1 MVAALLTRW
10 VPLWPASKLS
20 HVSTR
25 ALRLRDMA
33 DLSYSPGDRI
43 HVGWAQRTYLLH
55 LFGPGKLFF
64 VCPIGAALPESA
76 AVSDHTMNT
85 GIKNVSGVSDFG
97 ERKSAYWPRGDSAS
111 SAGSSGVHSLFSG
124 IPGGFA
130 NHLGGHPLPG
140 AFAMMSGR
148 GGPGGGYH
156 HPPTTASG
164 TYGGLGTLSVAASQ
178 AASLG
183 INPTSAAWWTMAS
196 HLAAQDYLVRLQA
209 SGMSFGGL
217 TGAESLLP
225 GYPMLG
231 GPHSQPHGNFLKQV
245 VWWREVKLQG
255 YHHNSFLI
263 YALFNK
269 SDDDPTSI
277 LGGVRLP
284 PDTEIIKYTSS
295 IVGPKIPGTTNRGR
309 KKTIS
314 LDPPSVSVMPTHSS
328 TGLLIERGGRK
339 HSRSRLGDPMD
350 YRETSIGVSSL
361 DRDRVEVIKLP
372 SLGSN
377 GAIPLNIPS
386 FGAGG
391 NFSTSTPDSD
401 APLNLSLKPQASAS
415 NLAETPNSSIT
426 SNSSGTPHISSL
438 SSLSNMSASLNTST
452 PTIPDR
458 ISRRKPG
465 PKPRRVIQT
474 STPTSIPPSPSP
486 SLAQLFAAADSPRPS
501 SGSEENDSSS
511 HKDGRPRNL
520 GRGTSK
526 PKKNTVASLLAQSH
540 HDPGDSEDGRVSTS
554 EDGDRRSTNNTP
566 DSADKKRHLV
576 GISSRSDDNKLKIRS
591 VEGLSED
598 SSVADVSTDSGS
610 ASEGEG
616 GLPSDSEEGDEGQL
630 SECGTKREGDDDSGP
645 ANKKRK
651 LEIDVREI
659 RIPLEHGWRRETLI
673 SGVSRMGTI
682 KGEVSY
688 FTPCG
693 RRFRQYPDVLRF
705 LEKNNISD
713 LTRENFSF
721 SPKILVGDFLQPTG
735 GDEPVRL
742 SEEQVVRRLE
752 ELRATKNYRPHT
764 SNAHRMEA
772 ARLAQEQKIQQQLE
786 KEKAAMMAKEA
797 KRVAKEE
804 AARQKEHVR
813 LLKEQERCERQE
825 AIRKERELRNQQLME
840 GRKRLAFTLEQKM
853 HIIRE
858 IEKGKSKSDV
868 SRELGLAS
876 STVATIWK
884 NRESVYSA
892 YENNIPK
899 SETPPSQQ
907 NNVNDD
913 EPVLSQTETA
923 RRRRQEELDKQRQE
937 EQLRKQQ
944 ERELKRQQAALIK
957 EQERERRRQHM
968 MLVKTLEC
976 RKRLEERERK
986 RQEMRAEKLASKER
1000 KIEQRRIELELVKE
1014 LRKPAEDME
1023 LTGDHRPLPTLNRI
1037 PGLKLSGQAFA
1048 DTLMVFEFLHNF
1060 GETLGFDMDSLPT
1073 LNSLQMALLNDEE
1086 AEEELLSVMTHLL
1099 VCAIEDPGIPNPAR
1113 HTTILG
1119 QSLKQAD
1126 ITHSNLSEIL
1136 RIYLYANATGE
1147 VKALTGLHFER
1158 DREKKSD
1165 HHNNYGEVF
1174 PPCGKN
1180 AAFFEHLHNNPT
1192 WHMSEWLN
1200 EKPFLALNPTHK
1212 SAILAFLCNE
1222 LLQNKAVIRQIDI
1235 SIETVAQLRKDRWLM
1250 DTKLRK
1256 LRMLHGRKIR
1266 QPALLPVKLENS
1278 GCEESIDLGVEGKV
1292 IEEEV
1297 EVEDD
1302 VEEAESGNESEGTQ
1316 PEEEEDKNLTAEEL
1330 TRKMERL
1337 VRQSDH
1343 SLHALNSSAQQL
1355 RAVCFG
1361 QDRFWRRYWSLPC
1374 AGGIFVEAMESAEPE
1389 VFINGGKE
1397 HPDSCQDRLKA
1408 EAVGKL
1414 VKNEDNKCETEL
1426 TKCEQA
1432 VDDSESDEIENEHR
1446 KKRTREKE
1454 EDMMDFEAS
1463 REEEDVAKG
1472 HERCEEKMEV
1482 CEERSLIEKEHE
1494 KETLEAECDVNET
1507 EPKVEDWGVKESAE
1521 SDKSEVRIH
1530 MCERTGEVREESV
1543 DLSRVK
1549 VEVGEVKNSTTTDHS
1564 LAFLLDKKPA
1574 KLKCESLQTS
1584 DKNCVKMEVK
1594 EDSLSAVKIEIKSD
1608 LFSVELNARKTEDK
1622 YIENKDKSILFVGKS
1637 QSVEADDKFSAAFLV
1652 HKPIQFERL
1661 GECMEK
1667 ANSEL
1672 GPVIVP
1678 NGDKFNALSHLYS
1691 ASIFNNGKELNGG
1704 FLLGGVTSVTATER
1718 NWFSIVPRDSCDL
1731 TSVTNGSTTSRCLEG
1746 STELRI
1752 PVFPPPSRL
1761 SSPSPASS
1769 QCESPAPLILTPEE
1783 MVQLEQLKK
1792 TGPLEPADPKPV
1804 PYELQRGWWRIMDED
1819 QVRTILGNLHSRGV
1833 RERELKR
1840 VINKYIDTSMDSS
1853 GKMCLPGDKTATDLA
1868 ITPLDSKV
1876 SALPGGAPLVDVPSD
1891 WLPEVALRVDLAV
1904 LDQVETLEDKVA
1916 NASMQVKGWKVPQR
1930 ATTEEGAIF
1939 RPSCLPKEGESDSR
1953 LDPVLL
1959 AKERLMCLEAAIER
1973 RYLKPPL
1980 GVSTGDVNLCGMSGE
1995 SPPSDE
2001 VPKGLVVWREAVG
2014 RAHTSA
2020 QIAMALYMLEAS
2032 IAWDKSIMKAVSSV
2046 SYCYECMNK
2055 ATGERNCIV
2064 CGKKTG
2070 KNLVTCDLCPRAY
2083 HTDCLTPPLTKVPRG
2098 KWYCPTCQSKQPKKR
2113 GGSTGRRSTNH
2124 NSKAR
2129 ESESSEPAPS
2139 SPPSTPSAG
2148 TAPEDPPP
2156 SPPVTPNKK
2165 ERNKKLLKDLN
2176 PCRILLEDLE
2186 SHDEAWPFLLPVNTK
2201 QFPTY
2206 RKIIKT
2212 PMDLST
2218 IKRKLQ
2224 DLIYKS
2230 REDFVSDVRQI
2241 FNNCET
2247 FNEDDSPVG
2256 KAGHSMRLFFENRW
2270 GELNGGQPKPASSP
2284 L

>member
-1 MVAALLTRW
+1 M
-10 VPLWPASKLS
+10 
-20 HVSTR
+20 
-25 ALRLRDMA
+25 
-33 DLSYSPGDRI
+33 
-43 HVGWAQRTYLLH
+43 Q
-55 LFGPGKLFF
+55 
-64 VCPIGAALPESA
+64 E
-76 AVSDHTMNT
+76 
-85 GIKNVSGVSDFG
+85 
-97 ERKSAYWPRGDSAS
+97 
-111 SAGSSGVHSLFSG
+111 
-124 IPGGFA
+124 
-130 NHLGGHPLPG
+130 
-140 AFAMMSGR
+140 
-148 GGPGGGYH
+148 
-156 HPPTTASG
+156 
-164 TYGGLGTLSVAASQ
+164 
-178 AASLG
+178 
-183 INPTSAAWWTMAS
+183 
-196 HLAAQDYLVRLQA
+196 
-209 SGMSFGGL
+209 
-217 TGAESLLP
+217 
-225 GYPMLG
+225 
-231 GPHSQPHGNFLKQV
+231 
-245 VWWREVKLQG
+245 
-255 YHHNSFLI
+255 
-263 YALFNK
+263 
-269 SDDDPTSI
+269 
-277 LGGVRLP
+277 
-284 PDTEIIKYTSS
+284 
-295 IVGPKIPGTTNRGR
+295 
-309 KKTIS
+309 
-314 LDPPSVSVMPTHSS
+314 
-328 TGLLIERGGRK
+328 
-339 HSRSRLGDPMD
+339 
-350 YRETSIGVSSL
+350 
-361 DRDRVEVIKLP
+361 
-372 SLGSN
+372 
-377 GAIPLNIPS
+377 LN
-386 FGAGG
+386 
-391 NFSTSTPDSD
+391 
-401 APLNLSLKPQASAS
+401 
-415 NLAETPNSSIT
+415 
-426 SNSSGTPHISSL
+426 
-438 SSLSNMSASLNTST
+438 
-452 PTIPDR
+452 
-458 ISRRKPG
+458 
-465 PKPRRVIQT
+465 
-474 STPTSIPPSPSP
+474 
-486 SLAQLFAAADSPRPS
+486 
-501 SGSEENDSSS
+501 
-511 HKDGRPRNL
+511 
-520 GRGTSK
+520 
-526 PKKNTVASLLAQSH
+526 
-540 HDPGDSEDGRVSTS
+540 
-554 EDGDRRSTNNTP
+554 
-566 DSADKKRHLV
+566 
-576 GISSRSDDNKLKIRS
+576 
-591 VEGLSED
+591 
-598 SSVADVSTDSGS
+598 
-610 ASEGEG
+610 
-616 GLPSDSEEGDEGQL
+616 
-630 SECGTKREGDDDSGP
+630 
-645 ANKKRK
+645 
-651 LEIDVREI
+651 
-659 RIPLEHGWRRETLI
+659 
-673 SGVSRMGTI
+673 
-682 KGEVSY
+682 
-688 FTPCG
+688 
-693 RRFRQYPDVLRF
+693 
-705 LEKNNISD
+705 
-713 LTRENFSF
+713 
-721 SPKILVGDFLQPTG
+721 
-735 GDEPVRL
+735 
-742 SEEQVVRRLE
+742 
-752 ELRATKNYRPHT
+752 
-764 SNAHRMEA
+764 
-772 ARLAQEQKIQQQLE
+772 
-786 KEKAAMMAKEA
+786 
-797 KRVAKEE
+797 
-804 AARQKEHVR
+804 
-813 LLKEQERCERQE
+813 
-825 AIRKERELRNQQLME
+825 
-840 GRKRLAFTLEQKM
+840 
-853 HIIRE
+853 
-858 IEKGKSKSDV
+858 
-868 SRELGLAS
+868 
-876 STVATIWK
+876 
-884 NRESVYSA
+884 
-892 YENNIPK
+892 
-899 SETPPSQQ
+899 
-907 NNVNDD
+907 
-913 EPVLSQTETA
+913 
-923 RRRRQEELDKQRQE
+923 KQRE
-937 EQLRKQQ
+937 MLYTV
-944 ERELKRQQAALIK
+944 EL
-957 EQERERRRQHM
+957 ERERRRQHM

-1389 VFINGGKE
+1389 VFLNGGKE

-1432 VDDSESDEIENEHR
+1432 ADDSESDEIENEHR

-1463 REEEDVAKG
+1463 RGEEDVAKG
-1472 HERCEEKMEV
+1472 HERSEENMEV

-1731 TSVTNGSTTSRCLEG
+1731 TSVTNGSTTS

-1792 TGPLEPADPKPV
+1792 TGPLEPTEPKPV

-1853 GKMCLPGDKTATDLA
+1853 GK
-1868 ITPLDSKV
+1868 V
-1876 SALPGGAPLVDVPSD
+1876 S
-1891 WLPEVALRVDLAV
+1891 
-1904 LDQVETLEDKVA
+1904 
-1916 NASMQVKGWKVPQR
+1916 
-1930 ATTEEGAIF
+1930 
-1939 RPSCLPKEGESDSR
+1939 C
-1953 LDPVLL
+1953 
-1959 AKERLMCLEAAIER
+1959 
-1973 RYLKPPL
+1973 
-1980 GVSTGDVNLCGMSGE
+1980 
-1995 SPPSDE
+1995 
-2001 VPKGLVVWREAVG
+2001 
-2014 RAHTSA
+2014 
-2020 QIAMALYMLEAS
+2020 
-2032 IAWDKSIMKAVSSV
+2032 
-2046 SYCYECMNK
+2046 
-2055 ATGERNCIV
+2055 
-2064 CGKKTG
+2064 
-2070 KNLVTCDLCPRAY
+2070 
-2083 HTDCLTPPLTKVPRG
+2083 
-2098 KWYCPTCQSKQPKKR
+2098 
-2113 GGSTGRRSTNH
+2113 
-2124 NSKAR
+2124 
-2129 ESESSEPAPS
+2129 
-2139 SPPSTPSAG
+2139 
-2148 TAPEDPPP
+2148 
-2156 SPPVTPNKK
+2156 
-2165 ERNKKLLKDLN
+2165 
-2176 PCRILLEDLE
+2176 
-2186 SHDEAWPFLLPVNTK
+2186 
-2201 QFPTY
+2201 
-2206 RKIIKT
+2206 
-2212 PMDLST
+2212 
-2218 IKRKLQ
+2218 
-2224 DLIYKS
+2224 
-2230 REDFVSDVRQI
+2230 
-2241 FNNCET
+2241 
-2247 FNEDDSPVG
+2247 
-2256 KAGHSMRLFFENRW
+2256 
-2270 GELNGGQPKPASSP
+2270 
-2284 L
+2284 

>member
-1 MVAALLTRW
+1 MGQFHMRN
-10 VPLWPASKLS
+10 WP
-20 HVSTR
+20 
-25 ALRLRDMA
+25 
-33 DLSYSPGDRI
+33 
-43 HVGWAQRTYLLH
+43 
-55 LFGPGKLFF
+55 
-64 VCPIGAALPESA
+64 
-76 AVSDHTMNT
+76 
-85 GIKNVSGVSDFG
+85 
-97 ERKSAYWPRGDSAS
+97 
-111 SAGSSGVHSLFSG
+111 
-124 IPGGFA
+124 IPYKF
-130 NHLGGHPLPG
+130 
-140 AFAMMSGR
+140 
-148 GGPGGGYH
+148 
-156 HPPTTASG
+156 
-164 TYGGLGTLSVAASQ
+164 
-178 AASLG
+178 
-183 INPTSAAWWTMAS
+183 
-196 HLAAQDYLVRLQA
+196 
-209 SGMSFGGL
+209 
-217 TGAESLLP
+217 
-225 GYPMLG
+225 
-231 GPHSQPHGNFLKQV
+231 
-245 VWWREVKLQG
+245 
-255 YHHNSFLI
+255 
-263 YALFNK
+263 
-269 SDDDPTSI
+269 
-277 LGGVRLP
+277 
-284 PDTEIIKYTSS
+284 
-295 IVGPKIPGTTNRGR
+295 
-309 KKTIS
+309 
-314 LDPPSVSVMPTHSS
+314 
-328 TGLLIERGGRK
+328 
-339 HSRSRLGDPMD
+339 
-350 YRETSIGVSSL
+350 
-361 DRDRVEVIKLP
+361 
-372 SLGSN
+372 
-377 GAIPLNIPS
+377 
-386 FGAGG
+386 
-391 NFSTSTPDSD
+391 
-401 APLNLSLKPQASAS
+401 
-415 NLAETPNSSIT
+415 
-426 SNSSGTPHISSL
+426 
-438 SSLSNMSASLNTST
+438 
-452 PTIPDR
+452 
-458 ISRRKPG
+458 
-465 PKPRRVIQT
+465 
-474 STPTSIPPSPSP
+474 
-486 SLAQLFAAADSPRPS
+486 
-501 SGSEENDSSS
+501 
-511 HKDGRPRNL
+511 
-520 GRGTSK
+520 
-526 PKKNTVASLLAQSH
+526 
-540 HDPGDSEDGRVSTS
+540 
-554 EDGDRRSTNNTP
+554 
-566 DSADKKRHLV
+566 
-576 GISSRSDDNKLKIRS
+576 
-591 VEGLSED
+591 
-598 SSVADVSTDSGS
+598 
-610 ASEGEG
+610 
-616 GLPSDSEEGDEGQL
+616 
-630 SECGTKREGDDDSGP
+630 
-645 ANKKRK
+645 
-651 LEIDVREI
+651 
-659 RIPLEHGWRRETLI
+659 
-673 SGVSRMGTI
+673 
-682 KGEVSY
+682 
-688 FTPCG
+688 
-693 RRFRQYPDVLRF
+693 
-705 LEKNNISD
+705 
-713 LTRENFSF
+713 
-721 SPKILVGDFLQPTG
+721 
-735 GDEPVRL
+735 
-742 SEEQVVRRLE
+742 
-752 ELRATKNYRPHT
+752 
-764 SNAHRMEA
+764 
-772 ARLAQEQKIQQQLE
+772 
-786 KEKAAMMAKEA
+786 
-797 KRVAKEE
+797 
-804 AARQKEHVR
+804 R

-892 YENNIPK
+892 YENNVPK

-957 EQERERRRQHM
+957 EQLANTPVVLNPTAEDGEIEVRISERERRRQHM

-1389 VFINGGKE
+1389 VFLNGGKE

-1432 VDDSESDEIENEHR
+1432 ADDSESDEIENEHR

-1472 HERCEEKMEV
+1472 HERSEENMEV

-1494 KETLEAECDVNET
+1494 KETLEAQCDVNET

-1731 TSVTNGSTTSRCLEG
+1731 TSVTNGSTTS

-1792 TGPLEPADPKPV
+1792 TGPLEPTEPKPV

-2032 IAWDKSIMKAVSSV
+2032 IAWDKSIMKAV
-2046 SYCYECMNK
+2046 
-2055 ATGERNCIV
+2055 
-2064 CGKKTG
+2064 
-2070 KNLVTCDLCPRAY
+2070 
-2083 HTDCLTPPLTKVPRG
+2083 PRG

-2206 RKIIKT
+2206 RKIIKS